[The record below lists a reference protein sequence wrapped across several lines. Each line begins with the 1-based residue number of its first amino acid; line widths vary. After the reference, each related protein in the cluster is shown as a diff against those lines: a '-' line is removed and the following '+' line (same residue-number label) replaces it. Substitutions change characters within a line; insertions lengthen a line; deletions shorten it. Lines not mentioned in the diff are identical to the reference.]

1 MSDAN
6 TPVAKVLSWTSG
18 SYWRNYKLQWLRDVP
33 EGTELYA
40 AVPAE
45 LAAIRASR
53 DALAME
59 LREVLEWAR
68 TEAAPLREQEMQSI
82 RRVLA
87 EHAKKGEAS

>member
-1 MSDAN
+1 MS
-6 TPVAKVLSWTSG
+6 TV
-18 SYWRNYKLQWLRDVP
+18 
-33 EGTELYA
+33 TELA
-40 AVPAE
+40 KLALALQAE
-45 LAAIRASR
+45 LASMRASR

-87 EHAKKGEAS
+87 DHGKKGEAS